1 MSTPKVS
8 DAGVGAKNRA
18 RIIAAAEKAFASH
31 GLKGTSVQQIA
42 DEAGLPKTNV
52 LYYFKTKLALYLTIL
67 EDTLALWNSHF
78 DQATAEDDPAEALA
92 SYIAEKMEL
101 SRTRPLASKIFAME
115 ILNGAPNLT
124 AYFEDDHGRWMQ
136 SRVAVIQ
143 AWIDEGRMQSVTP
156 EYLLFTIW
164 GSTQHYA
171 DFAAQ
176 ITQLRGPMRKQEFH
190 HATCDLVR
198 LILTGCGL
206 PVPERYQ
213 VSAPRIVE

>member
-1 MSTPKVS
+1 MSTQKVS

-18 RIIAAAEKAFASH
+18 RILTAAEKAFASH

-78 DQATAEDDPAEALA
+78 DQATADDDPADALA

-124 AYFEDDHGRWMQ
+124 AYFEEEHTVWMR
-136 SRVAVIQ
+136 SRTAVIQ
-143 AWIDEGRMQSVTP
+143 AWIDQGKMQPVAP

-176 ITQLRGPMRKQEFH
+176 ITHLRGPMRKEEFRQ
-190 HATCDLVR
+190 ATRDLVR

-206 PVPERYQ
+206 AVPEQYQ
-213 VSAPRIVE
+213 VAEARHG